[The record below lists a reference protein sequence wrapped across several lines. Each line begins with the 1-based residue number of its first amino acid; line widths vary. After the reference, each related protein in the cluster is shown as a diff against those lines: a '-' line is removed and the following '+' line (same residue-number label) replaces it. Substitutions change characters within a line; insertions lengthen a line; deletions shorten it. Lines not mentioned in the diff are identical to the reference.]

1 MKVKS
6 FEAVLIFSLPQDDME
21 NGAKLLHES
30 ENGSSRNGKTVS
42 LGRKR
47 VIPKFVVS
55 SFGFAYTKPHA
66 SMLST

>member
-6 FEAVLIFSLPQDDME
+6 FEALLFFFLLQDDME

-42 LGRKR
+42 LSGKR
-47 VIPKFVVS
+47 VIPNFVVS